1 MVNTTVP
8 VISGGKNLRM
18 LLTNIPTTTAT
29 IPPTIIAPTIALT
42 PPPSL
47 AMACILGRYA
57 KLIPKIIGRP
67 APNTPF
73 FKGKSWKKV
82 QIADMVKDA

>member
-47 AMACILGRYA
+47 AMACILGR
-57 KLIPKIIGRP
+57 
-67 APNTPF
+67 
-73 FKGKSWKKV
+73 
-82 QIADMVKDA
+82 